1 MTESRIRIQVVH
13 AWPDR
18 YWSTTLELPENATAG
33 DVLDACRAGLADSGI
48 DPGDMSLA
56 VFGRSIQAGNRL
68 RDGDRLELLRPLLL
82 SPQQAR
88 ASRAAAAR
96 RAARK

>member
-1 MTESRIRIQVVH
+1 MTEARIRVQLVH

-18 YWSTTLELPENATAG
+18 YWSMALELPTGTTAG
-33 DVLDACRAGLADSGI
+33 EAVLACREGLAAAAI
-48 DPGDMSLA
+48 DAEGLSLA
-56 VFGRSIQAGNRL
+56 VFGRAVEANARL